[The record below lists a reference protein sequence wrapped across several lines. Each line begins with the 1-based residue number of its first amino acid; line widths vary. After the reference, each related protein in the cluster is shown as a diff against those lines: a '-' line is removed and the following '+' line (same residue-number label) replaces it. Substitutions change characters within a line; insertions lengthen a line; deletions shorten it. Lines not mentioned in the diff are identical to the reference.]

1 MPNEVTALVI
11 AIVSA
16 TFIAVAA
23 GTRLLGGPFEPV
35 RRMLLPFLWI
45 GSREWRTRFGEFAR
59 RSAFTRQAWLV
70 AWLYTL
76 MLIWVL
82 MVVLW
87 KLWF

>member
-35 RRMLLPFLWI
+35 RRMLCRSS
-45 GSREWRTRFGEFAR
+45 GSDPGSGAR
-59 RSAFTRQAWLV
+59 GSANSRAVVRSRV
-70 AWLYTL
+70 RRG
-76 MLIWVL
+76 
-82 MVVLW
+82 
-87 KLWF
+87 